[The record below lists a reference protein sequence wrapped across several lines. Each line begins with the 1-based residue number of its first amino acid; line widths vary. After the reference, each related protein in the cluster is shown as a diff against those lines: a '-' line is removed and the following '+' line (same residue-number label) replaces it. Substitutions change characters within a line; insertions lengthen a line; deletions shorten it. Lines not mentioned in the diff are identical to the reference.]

1 MVKKRISLRARIMRK
16 LSSRYFDRID
26 TETANPIEL
35 RHRLDDLLRHLPL
48 SRGVTSSTSLI
59 GGVHSMTLTPKDA
72 SSDSVLFYLHG
83 GAYVMGSPIS
93 HRNFVSRL
101 AREAGIKA
109 VLPDYR
115 MAPEHQFPVAVD
127 DAVSVYRALLN
138 SGQNANRIVI
148 AGDSAGGGLS
158 MACMLSLRDR
168 GLPLPAGAFLLS
180 PWTDLAATGESMESN
195 RGRDPWFSKE
205 DVAHVAH
212 YYAGE
217 TSVTDPLVSPVYA
230 DMHNLPPVFIQ
241 VGDLEVLLSDST
253 RLAQNIREAGG
264 AVDIEIWE
272 EMWHVF
278 QVFYL
283 VMPESRAA
291 IRNMAARMR
300 QVLSKA

>member
-1 MVKKRISLRARIMRK
+1 MAKKRISLRARIMRK

-26 TETANPIEL
+26 AATANPVEL
-35 RHRLDDLLRHLPL
+35 RHRLDELTRRLPL
-48 SRGVTSSTSLI
+48 SRSVTSGTSII
-59 GGVHSMTLTPKDA
+59 GGVHSMTLAPRDA
-72 SSDSVLFYLHG
+72 SDDSVLLYLHG
-83 GAYVMGSPIS
+83 GAYVMGSPTS

-101 AREAGIKA
+101 AREAGLRA

-115 MAPEHQFPVAVD
+115 MAPEYQFPVAVN

-138 SGQNANRIVI
+138 NGHSANRIVI
-148 AGDSAGGGLS
+148 AGDSAGGGLTMS
-158 MACMLSLRDR
+158 CMLTLRDR

-195 RGRDPWFSKE
+195 RGRDPWFTKE

-217 TSVTDPLVSPVYA
+217 TPVTDPLVSPVYA
-230 DMHNLPPVFIQ
+230 DMHDLPPVFIQ

-253 RLAQNIREAGG
+253 RLADNIRAVGG
-264 AVDIEIWE
+264 TVDIEIWE